1 MRVALLGGTFDPI
14 HVGHMV
20 IAEEARAKLD
30 LDTVMFV
37 PAGDPWMK
45 RDDVMASP
53 EHRINMVRIAI
64 HANDGLSASSIEIDK
79 AGPSYTTDTLTETRM
94 RYQENDKLF
103 FILGGDAIQDF
114 HLWKNPRD
122 ILSQAQLIAVPRPG
136 NARIDMSD
144 LEQKMPGISSKTTIL
159 ESPLLDIS
167 SRNIRER
174 VSTGHSIR
182 HLVQEGVV
190 DYIYKH
196 GLYQTG
202 DTNVRD

>member
-1 MRVALLGGTFDPI
+1 MRIAILGGTFDPI

-30 LDTVMFV
+30 LDTVIFV

-64 HANDGLSASSIEIDK
+64 HANDGLSESSIEIDK
-79 AGPSYTTDTLTETRM
+79 AGPSYTADTLTQTRM
-94 RYQENDKLF
+94 RCHENDKLF
-103 FILGGDAIQDF
+103 FILGGDAIQGF

-136 NARIDMSD
+136 NTRIDMSE

-159 ESPLLDIS
+159 EAPLLDIS

-174 VSTGHSIR
+174 VAAGHSIR
-182 HLVQEGVV
+182 HLVQEGVG